1 MEFKQLEAFVN
12 VIRYKSFSKAA
23 EATYLTQP
31 TISTHISSLER
42 ELGVKLVDRRGK
54 ESRPTKQGR
63 AFYNYAVNII
73 NTRERAMMAMQEFGA
88 NISGMIEIKTSSI
101 PGQFIV
107 PELIAGFHEKYPNVV
122 FNVEQSDSDKVWNDI
137 IENLGDIGF
146 TGYFENNSLK
156 CELLFKDRLVLMTP
170 KNEKF
175 MKLRS
180 ISDKLSIADII
191 HEDFIWREEG
201 SATRKT
207 FERWVANHEDRTLNS
222 VATVNSIEGIKACV
236 ENGLG
241 VSVLSLSAARKE
253 MEDPDGSMLVFE
265 LEGVDLEREFYMLY
279 NKNTTLSPA
288 AAKFRDYVVEKYI
301 SKR

>member
-146 TGYFENNSLK
+146 SHTEGQQQGSDEAYDGHPEFTGSQF
-156 CELLFKDRLVLMTP
+156 LFPVHDMYP
-170 KNEKF
+170 
-175 MKLRS
+175 
-180 ISDKLSIADII
+180 
-191 HEDFIWREEG
+191 
-201 SATRKT
+201 
-207 FERWVANHEDRTLNS
+207 
-222 VATVNSIEGIKACV
+222 
-236 ENGLG
+236 
-241 VSVLSLSAARKE
+241 
-253 MEDPDGSMLVFE
+253 P
-265 LEGVDLEREFYMLY
+265 
-279 NKNTTLSPA
+279 
-288 AAKFRDYVVEKYI
+288 
-301 SKR
+301 